1 MANTQRELREADCD
15 QNKTKKWLRSTGLKA
30 ETKGLIIEAQDQSL
44 TKRSYHA
51 RIIKDG
57 TNLICRICKEN
68 KRQNTETK
76 IGYQRNGRKK
86 HSMANTQRELR
97 EADCDQN
104 KTKKWLRSTGLKAE
118 TKGLIIE
125 AQDQSLTKRSYHAR
139 IIKDGTNLICRICN
153 RYEETIDHIVSS
165 CPELEYI
172 QRHNKVAACL
182 HCKTCQHYNIQVLD

>member
-1 MANTQRELREADCD
+1 MYQRIRSGGHL
-15 QNKTKKWLRSTGLKA
+15 QISWSKWFLFHHERKVRK
-30 ETKGLIIEAQDQSL
+30 EYEKIW
-44 TKRSYHA
+44 KW
-51 RIIKDG
+51 
-57 TNLICRICKEN
+57 TNHCICKEN

-97 EADCDQN
+97 EADFDQN

-118 TKGLIIE
+118 RKGLIIE